1 MKIVTIRA
9 LKYSSLSNSS
19 LCWQTHFLVSLRLIF
34 AHENPSTYATA
45 VIKRLLK
52 HWLTYRVHKSII
64 DWIYGVVF
72 ANVTFSLEEDWS
84 SVEAIISPE
93 YGKSP
98 FTISLHQGPIDSRGS
113 TMPRKKRR
121 VVTDAFVFG
130 VIDDPSR
137 WNGNNQWQTLLFDL
151 SGWEQGCILSG
162 KQHLAYICENRRI
175 LHRSNTKK

>member
-1 MKIVTIRA
+1 MGFPSIPFYAWKP
-9 LKYSSLSNSS
+9 KYV
-19 LCWQTHFLVSLRLIF
+19 CDWCYKKT
-34 AHENPSTYATA
+34 P
-45 VIKRLLK
+45 
-52 HWLTYRVHKSII
+52 TYRVHKSII

-72 ANVTFSLEEDWS
+72 ANVTFSLKEDWS

-98 FTISLHQGPIDSRGS
+98 FTISFHQGPIDGRGA
-113 TMPRKKRR
+113 TMPRQKRR

-151 SGWEQGCILSG
+151 SGWEQGCMMSG

-175 LHRSNTKK
+175 LHRSNKKDKSSFSGSKYLHVWNKSPYRL